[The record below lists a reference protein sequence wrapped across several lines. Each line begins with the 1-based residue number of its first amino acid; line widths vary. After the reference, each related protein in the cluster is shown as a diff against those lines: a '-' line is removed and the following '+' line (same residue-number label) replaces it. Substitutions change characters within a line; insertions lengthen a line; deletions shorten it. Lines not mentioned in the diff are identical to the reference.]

1 MNCWHCQ
8 SYLIWGGDDE
18 DESGEFSIV
27 SNLSCPKC
35 ESFILVYYPRNED
48 DDE

>member
-8 SYLIWGGDDE
+8 SDLIWGGDDE
-18 DESGEFSIV
+18 DESGEFLIV
-27 SNLSCPKC
+27 SNLSCPNC